1 MAKIAASVSSQDP
14 ARNASPSSCGSFRAE
29 KTHTI
34 QAGPRGRRSSTFIA
48 GRPSEPGLGQS
59 VSQSASLN
67 AASPQQTCHQGV
79 CWPGHVRRGDG
90 TRLPAAAE
98 RNRWGSRTR
107 LPPRCQAQSDATT
120 QPRPSRRAEI
130 NRRSATAATL
140 PRAIRPSAVLVR
152 KSAHREIGCD
162 RGARGSARPAD
173 QNHQTP
179 AGLRQCQ
186 GLANLKIT
194 RCAERRR
201 IAG

>member
-1 MAKIAASVSSQDP
+1 MSSQDP

-34 QAGPRGRRSSTFIA
+34 QPGPRGRRSSTFIA

-79 CWPGHVRRGDG
+79 CWPGHVRWGVTERGC
-90 TRLPAAAE
+90 RLQSSAIGGGA
-98 RNRWGSRTR
+98 GTR

-140 PRAIRPSAVLVR
+140 PRAIRPTAVLVR